1 MRKRIL
7 TILFCCVS
15 LLSFAEG
22 DVLAQLITDLMHMGG
37 KPTVIEERDGYLRI
51 QLTDSA
57 TIEAY
62 EWPDSIVVIRT
73 VCAPQCSSCARIYN
87 KEWQLLRVV
96 QPPFTSV
103 FPWAT
108 IEPQTGRIIWKDNDS
123 WEY

>member
-37 KPTVIEERDGYLRI
+37 KPTVTEERDGYLRI

-87 KEWQLLRVV
+87 KEWQVLHDVRPTVKSIFPLAHIEGDQVV
-96 QPPFTSV
+96 
-103 FPWAT
+103 W
-108 IEPQTGRIIWKDNDS
+108 ENNDT

>member
-7 TILFCCVS
+7 TILLLGIS
-15 LLSFAEG
+15 LLSYAEG
-22 DVLAQLITDLMHMGG
+22 DVVAQLITDLMQMGG
-37 KPTVIEERDGYLRI
+37 YPAVTEERNGYVRV

-57 TIEAY
+57 TVEAY

-87 KEWQLLRVV
+87 KEWQPLHDVRPTV
-96 QPPFTSV
+96 QSV
-103 FPWAT
+103 FPIAS
-108 IEPQTGRIIWKDNDS
+108 IEDGKIVWRNNDT

>member
-7 TILFCCVS
+7 TILLLGSS

-22 DVLAQLITDLMHMGG
+22 DVVAQLITDLMHMGG
-37 KPTVIEERDGYLRI
+37 KPVVTEEREGYVRV

-62 EWPDSIVVIRT
+62 EWADSIVVIRT

-87 KEWQLLRVV
+87 KEWQPLHEVKPTV
-96 QPPFTSV
+96 QSV
-103 FPWAT
+103 FPLASIVDGKIVW
-108 IEPQTGRIIWKDNDS
+108 RNNDT